1 MVSRR
6 GSGKPSQFSEAFTYA
21 IDEQRR
27 EISAIVDNPDAPTF
41 DNVIVALEKSGQLL
55 GRVQTVYGVY
65 QNNML
70 SPEFRPVQEEWDPK
84 LSAVS
89 DEITLNPKLFQRIKS
104 VYDAR
109 DQAGL
114 NAQQKRLVERYF
126 INYVNNGAN
135 LAGREGRLATIN
147 QKLATDGSFVLK
159 VTADEGK
166 KPSPPK
172 I

>member
-1 MVSRR
+1 M
-6 GSGKPSQFSEAFTYA
+6 
-21 IDEQRR
+21 
-27 EISAIVDNPDAPTF
+27 
-41 DNVIVALEKSGQLL
+41 IVALEKSGQLL
-55 GRVQTVYGVY
+55 GRVQTIYGVY

-70 SPEFRPVQEEWDPK
+70 TPEFSPVQEEWDPK

-89 DEITLNPKLFQRIKS
+89 DEITLNPKLFQRIKA

-135 LAGREGRLATIN
+135 LGPAEKEQLAAIN
-147 QKLATDGSFVLK
+147 QKLATAFGSLHAKGDCRRGQVH
-159 VTADEGK
+159 TCR
-166 KPSPPK
+166 PK
-172 I
+172 RK